1 MATNK
6 TVFFLIGILLIVLGA
21 SMLAPYSLQIVFREN
36 SHSFISAS
44 FVTIFI
50 GVLFVLANL
59 EREFKLNLRQTFLFS
74 SLAWIMVALFG
85 SLPFLLSTQN
95 FTLSEAFFESMSGI
109 TTTGATI
116 ISDLDNSP
124 KSILLWRAIMQWLGG
139 IGIVVMA
146 ITILPLLKVGGM
158 QLFKMEGPDSTEK
171 ILPRTIEVATIII
184 STYIALTFLCGFFYW
199 TFGMSIFDSVSHAMT
214 TIATG
219 GFSTHN
225 DSIGYFNSSNIE
237 IVASIFII
245 LGSIPFISYLKFAQG
260 NKKVFFQDVQIR
272 GLIYLLALSI
282 FVMFLYL
289 LFINNESN
297 LFDKIRISSF
307 NVISILSG
315 TGYVTDDFGL
325 WGKFSLI
332 FFLLLMFIGGCAG
345 STACGIK
352 IFRLQ
357 MLLIFLKNQIKKIIS
372 PNSVIILKYNNQK
385 ISDNFINSVIIFIF
399 TFLFIF
405 LIIAMLLSISGLDFI
420 TSISGAASSISN
432 VGPGLGDIIGP
443 NGNYKDIPD
452 ISKWILSAGMLLGR
466 LELFAVLVYSF
477 RLFGEINYGNL

>member
-6 TVFFLIGILLIVLGA
+6 TVFFLIGVLLIVLGI
-21 SMLAPYSLQIVFREN
+21 SMLAPYILQVFFNER

-44 FVTIFI
+44 FITIFI
-50 GVLFVLANL
+50 GVLFILANL

-74 SLAWIMVALFG
+74 SLAWIMIAAFG
-85 SLPFLLSTQN
+85 SLPFLLSDQN
-95 FTLSEAFFESMSGI
+95 FTFSEAFFESMSGI

-171 ILPRTIEVATIII
+171 ILPRTIEVAAIII
-184 STYIALTFLCGFFYW
+184 STYIILTFLCGFFYW
-199 TFGMSIFDSVSHAMT
+199 MFGMTIFDSVSHSMT

-225 DSIGYFNSSNIE
+225 NSIGFFKNSNIE

-245 LGSIPFISYLKFAQG
+245 LGSIPFISYLKFVQG
-260 NKKVFFQDVQIR
+260 NRKIFFQDVQIK
-272 GLIYLLALSI
+272 GLIYLLIISILIMFFYLFFINYESSI
-282 FVMFLYL
+282 F
-289 LFINNESN
+289 
-297 LFDKIRISSF
+297 DKVRISSF

-332 FFLLLMFIGGCAG
+332 FFLILMFIGGCAG

-357 MLLIFLKNQIKKIIS
+357 MLLIFLKNQIKKLFF
-372 PNSVIILKYNNQK
+372 PNSVIITKYNNQK
-385 ISDNFINSVIIFIF
+385 ISENFINSVIIFIF
-399 TFLFIF
+399 SFLFIF

-432 VGPGLGDIIGP
+432 VGPGLGEVIGP
-443 NGNYKDIPD
+443 NGNYKNIPD
-452 ISKWILSAGMLLGR
+452 LSKWILAAGMLLGR
-466 LELFAVLVYSF
+466 LELFAVLVLFFPSF
-477 RLFGEINYGNL
+477 WRN

>member
-21 SMLAPYSLQIVFREN
+21 SMLAPYFLQIFYKEE

-50 GVLFVLANL
+50 GILFILANL
-59 EREFKLNLRQTFLFS
+59 EKEFKLNLKQTFLFT
-74 SLAWIMVALFG
+74 SLAWVLVAAFG
-85 SLPFLLSTQN
+85 SLPFLLSTQD
-95 FTLSEAFFESMSGI
+95 FSFSEAFFESMSGI

-158 QLFKMEGPDSTEK
+158 QLFKMEGSDSTEK
-171 ILPRTIEVATIII
+171 ILPRAIEVAAIII
-184 STYIALTFLCGFFYW
+184 STYIILTFTCGFFYW
-199 TFGMSIFDSVSHAMT
+199 VFGMTVFDSVSHAMT

-225 DSIGYFNSSNIE
+225 DSIGFFKSSNIE
-237 IVASIFII
+237 MVASIFII
-245 LGSIPFISYLKFAQG
+245 LGSIPFISYLKFTQG
-260 NKKVFFQDVQIR
+260 NKKIFFQDVQIR
-272 GLIYLLALSI
+272 GLIYLLIISI
-282 FVMFLYL
+282 IIMFLYL
-289 LFINNESN
+289 LLINYESS
-297 LFDKIRISSF
+297 LIDKIRISSF

-332 FFLLLMFIGGCAG
+332 FFLILMFIGGCAG

-357 MLLIFLKNQIKKIIS
+357 MLLIFLKNQIKKLIS
-372 PNSVIILKYNNQK
+372 PNSVIITKYNNQK

-405 LIIAMLLSISGLDFI
+405 MIIAMLLSISGLDFI

-432 VGPGLGDIIGP
+432 VGPGLGDLIGP

-466 LELFAVLVYSF
+466 LELFAVLVLFFPSF
-477 RLFGEINYGNL
+477 WRS

>member
-21 SMLAPYSLQIVFREN
+21 SMLAPYSIQVMYNEN
-36 SHSFISAS
+36 SHSFISSS

-50 GVLFVLANL
+50 GILFILANL
-59 EREFKLNLRQTFLFS
+59 DKEFKLNLRQTFLFS
-74 SLAWIMVALFG
+74 TLAWLMVAIFG
-85 SLPFLLSTQN
+85 SLPFLLSAN
-95 FTLSEAFFESMSGI
+95 EFTISEAFFESMSGI

-158 QLFKMEGPDSTEK
+158 QLFKMEGPDTTEK
-171 ILPRTIEVATIII
+171 ILPRTIEVAAIII
-184 STYIALTFLCGFFYW
+184 ATYIALTFFCGFFYW
-199 TFGMSIFDSVSHAMT
+199 VFGMSIFDSVCHAMT

-225 DSIGYFNSSNIE
+225 DSIGFFKNSNIE
-237 IVASIFII
+237 IIASIFII
-245 LGSIPFISYLKFAQG
+245 LGSIPFISYLKFSQG
-260 NKKVFFQDVQIR
+260 NRKIFFNDVQIK
-272 GLIYLLALSI
+272 GLIYLLTISTAI
-282 FVMFLYL
+282 MFVYL
-289 LFINNESN
+289 LFINFESS
-297 LFDKIRISSF
+297 LVDKIRISSF

-325 WGKFSLI
+325 WGKFSLV
-332 FFLLLMFIGGCAG
+332 FFLFLMFIGGCAG

-357 MLLIFLKNQIKKIIS
+357 MLLIFFKDQIKKLIY
-372 PNSVIILKYNNQK
+372 PNSVIITKYNNQK
-385 ISDNFINSVIIFIF
+385 ISDDFMKSVIIFIF

-432 VGPGLGDIIGP
+432 VGPGLGDMIGP
-443 NGNYKDIPD
+443 NGNYKALPD
-452 ISKWILSAGMLLGR
+452 LSKWILAVGMLLGR
-466 LELFAVLVYSF
+466 LELFAVLVLFFPSF
-477 RLFGEINYGNL
+477 WRN

>member
-6 TVFFLIGILLIVLGA
+6 TVFFLIGILLIVLGT
-21 SMLAPYSLQIVFREN
+21 SMLAPYSIQVMYEEN
-36 SHSFISAS
+36 SHSFVSSS

-50 GVLFVLANL
+50 GILFILANL
-59 EREFKLNLRQTFLFS
+59 EKEFKLNLRQTFLFS
-74 SLAWIMVALFG
+74 TLAWLMVAIFG
-85 SLPFLLSTQN
+85 SLPFLLSTN
-95 FTLSEAFFESMSGI
+95 EFTLSEAFFESMSGI

-158 QLFKMEGPDSTEK
+158 QLFKMEGPDTTEK
-171 ILPRTIEVATIII
+171 ILPRTIEVAAIII
-184 STYIALTFLCGFFYW
+184 STYVILTFLCGLFYW
-199 TFGMSIFDSVSHAMT
+199 LFGMTIFDSVCHAMT

-225 DSIGYFNSSNIE
+225 DSIGFFKNSNIE
-237 IVASIFII
+237 IIASIFII
-245 LGSIPFISYLKFAQG
+245 LGSIPFISYLKFSQG
-260 NKKVFFQDVQIR
+260 NRKIFFSDVQIK
-272 GLIYLLALSI
+272 GLIYLLIISI
-282 FVMFLYL
+282 AVMFVYL
-289 LFINNESN
+289 LFINFESS
-297 LFDKIRISSF
+297 LIDKIRISSF

-325 WGKFSLI
+325 WGKFSLV
-332 FFLLLMFIGGCAG
+332 FFLFLMFIGGCAG

-357 MLLIFLKNQIKKIIS
+357 MLLIFLKDQIKKLIY
-372 PNSVIILKYNNQK
+372 PNSVIITKYNNQK
-385 ISDNFINSVIIFIF
+385 ISDDFMKSVIIFIF

-432 VGPGLGDIIGP
+432 VGPGLGDMIGP
-443 NGNYKDIPD
+443 NGNYKALPD
-452 ISKWILSAGMLLGR
+452 LSKWILTAGMLLGR
-466 LELFAVLVYSF
+466 LELFAVLVLFFPSF
-477 RLFGEINYGNL
+477 WRN

>member
-6 TVFFLIGILLIVLGA
+6 TVFFLIGILLIVLGT
-21 SMLAPYSLQIVFREN
+21 SMLAPYALQVILDEG

-50 GVLFVLANL
+50 GILFILANL
-59 EREFKLNLRQTFLFS
+59 EKEFRLNLRQTFLFS
-74 SLAWIMVALFG
+74 TLAWVMVATFG
-85 SLPFLLSTQN
+85 SLPFILSTQD
-95 FTLSEAFFESMSGI
+95 FSFSEAFFESMSGI

-116 ISDLDNSP
+116 ISDLDSSP

-171 ILPRTIEVATIII
+171 ILPRTVEVASIII
-184 STYIALTFLCGFFYW
+184 STYIVLTFLCGLFYW
-199 TFGMSIFDSVSHAMT
+199 IFGMTVFDSVSHAMT

-225 DSIGYFNSSNIE
+225 DSIGFFENSNIE
-237 IVASIFII
+237 IIASIFII
-245 LGSIPFISYLKFAQG
+245 LGSIPFISYLKFVKG
-260 NKKVFFQDVQIR
+260 NKQIFFKDVQIK
-272 GLIYLLALSI
+272 GLVILLFFSI
-282 FVMFLYL
+282 LVMFLYL
-289 LFINNESN
+289 LFINYESS
-297 LFDKIRISSF
+297 LYEKIRISSF

-357 MLLIFLKNQIKKIIS
+357 MLLIFLRNQIKKLMS
-372 PNSVIILKYNNQK
+372 PNSVIITKYNNQK

-466 LELFAVLVYSF
+466 LELFAVLVLFFPSF
-477 RLFGEINYGNL
+477 WRN

>member
-95 FTLSEAFFESMSGI
+95 FSLSEAFFESMSGI

-116 ISDLDNSP
+116 ISDLDSSP

-466 LELFAVLVYSF
+466 LELFAVLVLFFPSF
-477 RLFGEINYGNL
+477 WRN

>member
-1 MATNK
+1 MTTNK
-6 TVFFLIGILLIVLGA
+6 TVFFLIGVLLIVLGI
-21 SMLAPYSLQIVFREN
+21 SMLAPYALQVVLDEGN
-36 SHSFISAS
+36 HSFISAS
-44 FVTIFI
+44 FLTIFI
-50 GVLFVLANL
+50 GILFVLANL
-59 EREFKLNLRQTFLFS
+59 EKEFKLNLRQTFLFS
-74 SLAWIMVALFG
+74 SLAWVMIAIFG
-85 SLPFLLSTQN
+85 SLPFILSTQN
-95 FTLSEAFFESMSGI
+95 FTFSEAFFESMSGI

-116 ISDLDNSP
+116 IEDLDNSP

-184 STYIALTFLCGFFYW
+184 STYLALTLLCSFFYW
-199 TFGMSIFDSVSHAMT
+199 LFGMTIFDSVSHAMT

-225 DSIGYFNSSNIE
+225 DSIGYFKNSNIE
-237 IVASIFII
+237 IIASIFII
-245 LGSIPFISYLKFAQG
+245 LGSIPFISYLRFARG
-260 NKKVFFQDVQIR
+260 NKKVFIQDVQIR
-272 GLIYLLALSI
+272 GLIYLLLISI
-282 FVMFLYL
+282 VIMFFYL
-289 LFINNESN
+289 FLINYESS
-297 LFDKIRISSF
+297 LLDKIRISSF

-357 MLLIFLKNQIKKIIS
+357 MLLIFLTNQIKKIIS
-372 PNSVIILKYNNQK
+372 PNSVIIAKYNNQK
-385 ISDNFINSVIIFIF
+385 ISDDFINSVIIFIF

-405 LIIAMLLSISGLDFI
+405 LIIAMLLSITGLDFI

-432 VGPGLGDIIGP
+432 VGPGLGEIIGP

-452 ISKWILSAGMLLGR
+452 ISKWILSIGMLLGR
-466 LELFAVLVYSF
+466 LELFAVLVLFFPSF
-477 RLFGEINYGNL
+477 WRN

>member
-6 TVFFLIGILLIVLGA
+6 TVFFLIGVLLIVLGT
-21 SMLAPYSLQIVFREN
+21 SMLAPYALQILLDEG

-50 GVLFVLANL
+50 GVLFTLANL
-59 EREFKLNLRQTFLFS
+59 EKEFRLNLRQTFLFS
-74 SLAWIMVALFG
+74 TLAWVMVAVFG
-85 SLPFLLSTQN
+85 SLPFMLSVKT
-95 FTLSEAFFESMSGI
+95 FSFSEAFFESMSGI

-171 ILPRTIEVATIII
+171 ILPRTFEVATIII

-199 TFGMSIFDSVSHAMT
+199 IFGMSIFDSISHAMT

-225 DSIGYFNSSNIE
+225 ESIGFFKNSNIE

-245 LGSIPFISYLKFAQG
+245 LGSIPFISYLKFLQG
-260 NKKVFFQDVQIR
+260 NRKIFFQDVQIK
-272 GLIYLLALSI
+272 GLIYLLIISI
-282 FVMFLYL
+282 IVMFLYL
-289 LFINNESN
+289 LFINYDSGV
-297 LFDKIRISSF
+297 LDKIRISSF

-332 FFLLLMFIGGCAG
+332 FFLFLMFIGGCAG

-357 MLLIFLKNQIKKIIS
+357 MLLIFLRNQIKKIVS
-372 PNSVIILKYNNQK
+372 PNSVIVTKYNNQK
-385 ISDNFINSVIIFIF
+385 ISDNFFNSVIIFIF

-432 VGPGLGDIIGP
+432 VGPGLGDMIGP

-452 ISKWILSAGMLLGR
+452 VSKWILSAGMLLGR
-466 LELFAVLVYSF
+466 LELFAVLVLFFPSF
-477 RLFGEINYGNL
+477 WRN

>member
-6 TVFFLIGILLIVLGA
+6 TVFFMIGVLLVVLGF
-21 SMLAPYSLQIVFREN
+21 SMLIPYSIQILYNEN
-36 SHSFISAS
+36 SHSFVSSS

-59 EREFKLNLRQTFLFS
+59 EREFRLNLRQTFLFS
-74 SLAWIMVALFG
+74 TLAWLMVAIFG
-85 SLPFLLSTQN
+85 SLPFLLSPKE
-95 FTLSEAFFESMSGI
+95 FSFSEAFFESMSGI

-116 ISDLDNSP
+116 ITNLDESP

-171 ILPRTIEVATIII
+171 ILPRTIEVAAIII
-184 STYIALTFLCGFFYW
+184 STYLVLTFLCGLFYW
-199 TFGMSIFDSVSHAMT
+199 IFGMSIFDSISHAMT

-225 DSIGYFNSSNIE
+225 DSIGFFKNPNIE
-237 IVASIFII
+237 IIASIFIV

-260 NKKVFFQDVQIR
+260 NKKVFFQDVQIK
-272 GLIYLLALSI
+272 GLINLILVSI
-282 FVMFLYL
+282 LIMFVYL
-289 LFINNESN
+289 LFIGYESTI
-297 LFDKIRISSF
+297 LDKIRISSF

-332 FFLLLMFIGGCAG
+332 FFLFLMFVGGCAG

-357 MLLIFLKNQIKKIIS
+357 MLFIFLKNQIKKLIYPNSIIIS
-372 PNSVIILKYNNQK
+372 KYNNQK

-399 TFLFIF
+399 SFLFIF
-405 LIIAMLLSISGLDFI
+405 FIIAMLLSISGLDFL
-420 TSISGAASSISN
+420 TAISGAASAISN
-432 VGPGLGDIIGP
+432 VGPGLGEMIGP
-443 NGNYKDIPD
+443 NGNYKAIPD
-452 ISKWILSAGMLLGR
+452 ISKWILSIGMLLGR
-466 LELFAVLVYSF
+466 LELFAVLVLFFPSF
-477 RLFGEINYGNL
+477 WRN

>member
-6 TVFFLIGILLIVLGA
+6 TVFFMIGVLLVVLGF
-21 SMLAPYSLQIVFREN
+21 SMLIPYSIQILYNEN
-36 SHSFISAS
+36 SHSFVSSS

-59 EREFKLNLRQTFLFS
+59 EREFRLNLRQTFLFS
-74 SLAWIMVALFG
+74 TLAWLMVAIFG
-85 SLPFLLSTQN
+85 SLPFLLSPKE
-95 FTLSEAFFESMSGI
+95 FSFSEAFFESMSGI

-116 ISDLDNSP
+116 ITNLDESP

-171 ILPRTIEVATIII
+171 ILPRTIEVAAIII
-184 STYIALTFLCGFFYW
+184 STYLVLTFLCGLFYW
-199 TFGMSIFDSVSHAMT
+199 IFGMSIFDSISHAMT

-225 DSIGYFNSSNIE
+225 DSIGFFKNPNIE
-237 IVASIFII
+237 IIASIFIV

-260 NKKVFFQDVQIR
+260 NKKVFFQDVQIK
-272 GLIYLLALSI
+272 GLINLILVSVLI
-282 FVMFLYL
+282 MFVYL
-289 LFINNESN
+289 LFIGYESTI
-297 LFDKIRISSF
+297 LDKIRISSF

-332 FFLLLMFIGGCAG
+332 FFLFLMFVGGCAG

-357 MLLIFLKNQIKKIIS
+357 MLFIFLKNQIKKLIYPNSIIIS
-372 PNSVIILKYNNQK
+372 KYNNQK

-399 TFLFIF
+399 SFLFIF
-405 LIIAMLLSISGLDFI
+405 FVIAMLLSISGLDFL
-420 TSISGAASSISN
+420 TAISGAASAISN
-432 VGPGLGDIIGP
+432 VGPGLGEMIGP
-443 NGNYKDIPD
+443 NGNYKAIPD
-452 ISKWILSAGMLLGR
+452 ISKWILSIGMLLGR
-466 LELFAVLVYSF
+466 LELFAVLVLFFPSF
-477 RLFGEINYGNL
+477 WRN

>member
-6 TVFFLIGILLIVLGA
+6 TVFFLIGILLIVLGV
-21 SMLAPYSLQIVFREN
+21 SMLAPYLIQVLLKEG
-36 SHSFISAS
+36 SHSFIAAS
-44 FVTIFI
+44 FVTIFLGI
-50 GVLFVLANL
+50 LFILANL
-59 EREFKLNLRQTFLFS
+59 EREFRLNLRQTFLFS
-74 SLAWIMVALFG
+74 TLAWFSVACFG
-85 SLPFLLSTQN
+85 SLPFLLSN
-95 FTLSEAFFESMSGI
+95 EDFSLSDAFFESMSGI

-116 ISDLDNSP
+116 IPNLDNSP

-158 QLFKMEGPDSTEK
+158 QLFKMEGPDTTEK

-184 STYIALTFLCGFFYW
+184 STYIILTFICGLFYW
-199 TFGMSIFDSVSHAMT
+199 VFGMSIFDSVSHAMT

-225 DSIGYFNSSNIE
+225 DSIGFFKNPNIE

-260 NKKVFFQDVQIR
+260 NKNVFFQDVQIK
-272 GLIYLLALSI
+272 GLIYLLSFSI
-282 FVMFLYL
+282 LVMFIYL
-289 LFINNESN
+289 LFIDYESN

-332 FFLLLMFIGGCAG
+332 FFLFLMFIGGCAG

-357 MLLIFLKNQIKKIIS
+357 LLLIFLKNQVKKLIS
-372 PNSVIILKYNNQK
+372 PNSVIPIKYNNHK
-385 ISDNFINSVIIFIF
+385 ISNDFIKSVIIFIF

-432 VGPGLGDIIGP
+432 VGPGLGDVIGP
-443 NGNYKDIPD
+443 NGNYKDIPNL
-452 ISKWILSAGMLLGR
+452 SKWILSVGMLLGR
-466 LELFAVLVYSF
+466 LELFAILVLFFPSF
-477 RLFGEINYGNL
+477 WRN

>member
-1 MATNK
+1 MTSNK
-6 TVFFLIGILLIVLGA
+6 TVFFLIGILLIVLGL
-21 SMLAPYSLQIVFREN
+21 SMLAPYSMQVIYKEN
-36 SHSFISAS
+36 SHSFISSS

-50 GVLFVLANL
+50 GILCILANL
-59 EREFKLNLRQTFLFS
+59 EKDLKLNLRQTFLFS
-74 SLAWIMVALFG
+74 TLAWVTVAIFG
-85 SLPFLLSTQN
+85 SLPFVLSNQT
-95 FTLSEAFFESMSGI
+95 FSFSDAFFESMSGI
-109 TTTGATI
+109 TTTGATV

-171 ILPRTIEVATIII
+171 ILPRTIEVAAIII
-184 STYIALTFLCGFFYW
+184 STYVILTLFCGFFYW
-199 TFGMSIFDSVSHAMT
+199 IFGMTIFDSVCHAMT

-225 DSIGYFNSSNIE
+225 DSIGFFKNSNIE
-237 IVASIFII
+237 IVASLFII
-245 LGSIPFISYLKFAQG
+245 LGSIPFISYLKFSQG
-260 NKKVFFQDVQIR
+260 NKKIFFQDVQIK
-272 GLIYLLALSI
+272 GLIYLLTFSI
-282 FVMFLYL
+282 LIMFLYL
-289 LFINNESN
+289 LFINYDSN
-297 LFDKIRISSF
+297 LFEKIRIASF

-332 FFLLLMFIGGCAG
+332 FFLFLMFIGGCAG

-357 MLLIFLKNQIKKIIS
+357 MLLIFFKNQIKKLIY
-372 PNSVIILKYNNQK
+372 PNSVIITKYNNHK
-385 ISDNFINSVIIFIF
+385 ISDDFIRSVIIFIF
-399 TFLFIF
+399 SFLFIF
-405 LIIAMLLSISGLDFI
+405 LIIAMLLSISGLDFV

-432 VGPGLGDIIGP
+432 VGPGLGEIIGP
-443 NGNYKDIPD
+443 DGNYKSLPNL
-452 ISKWILSAGMLLGR
+452 SKWILAAGMLLGR
-466 LELFAVLVYSF
+466 LELFAVLVLFFPSF
-477 RLFGEINYGNL
+477 WRN

>member
-6 TVFFLIGILLIVLGA
+6 TVFFLIGILLVVLGT
-21 SMLAPYSLQIVFREN
+21 SMLAPYFLQIILKEG
-36 SHSFISAS
+36 SHSFISSS

-50 GVLFVLANL
+50 GVLFILANL
-59 EREFKLNLRQTFLFS
+59 EKEFRLNLKQTFLFS
-74 SLAWIMVALFG
+74 SLAWIMVATFG
-85 SLPFLLSTQN
+85 SIPFLLSTQN
-95 FTLSEAFFESMSGI
+95 FTFSEAFFESMSGI

-184 STYIALTFLCGFFYW
+184 STYIVLTLMCGFFYW
-199 TFGMSIFDSVSHAMT
+199 IFGMTIFDSVSHAMT

-225 DSIGYFNSSNIE
+225 DSIGFFKSSNIE

-245 LGSIPFISYLKFAQG
+245 LGSIPFISYLKFTKG
-260 NKKVFFQDVQIR
+260 NRKIFFKDVQIR
-272 GLIYLLALSI
+272 GLIYLLVISVI
-282 FVMFLYL
+282 IMFLYL
-289 LFINNESN
+289 LIINYESS
-297 LFDKIRISSF
+297 LFDKVRISSF

-357 MLLIFLKNQIKKIIS
+357 MLLIFLKNQIKKLIS
-372 PNSVIILKYNNQK
+372 PNSVIIAKYNNQK
-385 ISDNFINSVIIFIF
+385 ISDDFINSVIIFIF

-443 NGNYKDIPD
+443 NGNYKAIPD

-466 LELFAVLVYSF
+466 LELFAVLVLFFPSF
-477 RLFGEINYGNL
+477 WRS

>member
-21 SMLAPYSLQIVFREN
+21 SMLAPYALQILFNEG

-44 FVTIFI
+44 FVTIFVGI
-50 GVLFVLANL
+50 LFVLANL
-59 EREFKLNLRQTFLFS
+59 EKEFKLNLRQTFLFS
-74 SLAWIMVALFG
+74 TLAWVMVASFG
-85 SLPFLLSTQN
+85 SLPFLLSSQD
-95 FTLSEAFFESMSGI
+95 FSYSEAFFESMSGI

-171 ILPRTIEVATIII
+171 ILPRTIEVAAIII
-184 STYIALTFLCGFFYW
+184 STYIILTFLCGFFYW
-199 TFGMSIFDSVSHAMT
+199 IFGMTIFDSVSHAMT

-225 DSIGYFNSSNIE
+225 ESIGFFKNSNIE

-245 LGSIPFISYLKFAQG
+245 LGSIPFISYLKFARG
-260 NKKVFFQDVQIR
+260 NRKIFFKDVQIK
-272 GLIYLLALSI
+272 GLIYLLAISI
-282 FVMFLYL
+282 IIMFIYL
-289 LFINNESN
+289 LFINYESS

-357 MLLIFLKNQIKKIIS
+357 MLLIFLKNQVKKLIS
-372 PNSVIILKYNNQK
+372 PNSVIISKYNNQK
-385 ISDNFINSVIIFIF
+385 ISDEFINSVIIFIF

-432 VGPGLGDIIGP
+432 VGPGLGEVIGP
-443 NGNYKDIPD
+443 NGNYKNIPD
-452 ISKWILSAGMLLGR
+452 LSKWILSVGMLLGR
-466 LELFAVLVYSF
+466 LELFAVLVLFFPSF
-477 RLFGEINYGNL
+477 WRN

>member
-1 MATNK
+1 MTSNK
-6 TVFFLIGILLIVLGA
+6 TVFFLIGVLLIVLGL
-21 SMLAPYSLQIVFREN
+21 SMLAPYSMQVIYNEN
-36 SHSFISAS
+36 SHSFISSS

-50 GVLFVLANL
+50 GILCILANL
-59 EREFKLNLRQTFLFS
+59 EKDLKLNLRQTFLFS
-74 SLAWIMVALFG
+74 TLAWVTVAIFG
-85 SLPFLLSTQN
+85 SLPFVLSSQM
-95 FTLSEAFFESMSGI
+95 FSFSDAFFESMSGI

-146 ITILPLLKVGGM
+146 ITILPLLRVGGM

-171 ILPRTIEVATIII
+171 ILPRTIEVAAIII
-184 STYIALTFLCGFFYW
+184 STYVILTMLCGFFYW
-199 TFGMSIFDSVSHAMT
+199 LFGMSIFDSVSHAMT

-225 DSIGYFNSSNIE
+225 DSIGFFKSSNIE
-237 IVASIFII
+237 IVASLFII
-245 LGSIPFISYLKFAQG
+245 LGSIPFISYLKFSQG
-260 NKKVFFQDVQIR
+260 NRKIFFQDVQIK
-272 GLIYLLALSI
+272 GLIYLLIIATI
-282 FVMFLYL
+282 IMFLYL
-289 LFINNESN
+289 LFINYEGS
-297 LFDKIRISSF
+297 LFEKIRISSF

-332 FFLLLMFIGGCAG
+332 FFLFLMFIGGCAG

-357 MLLIFLKNQIKKIIS
+357 MLLIFLKNQVKKLIY
-372 PNSVIILKYNNQK
+372 PNSIIITKYNNQK
-385 ISDNFINSVIIFIF
+385 ISDDFIRSVIIFIF
-399 TFLFIF
+399 SFLFIF
-405 LIIAMLLSISGLDFI
+405 LIIAMLLSVSGLDFV

-432 VGPGLGDIIGP
+432 VGPGLGEIIGP
-443 NGNYKDIPD
+443 DGNYQSLPD
-452 ISKWILSAGMLLGR
+452 LSKWILAIGMLLGR
-466 LELFAVLVYSF
+466 LELFAVLVLFFPSF
-477 RLFGEINYGNL
+477 WRD